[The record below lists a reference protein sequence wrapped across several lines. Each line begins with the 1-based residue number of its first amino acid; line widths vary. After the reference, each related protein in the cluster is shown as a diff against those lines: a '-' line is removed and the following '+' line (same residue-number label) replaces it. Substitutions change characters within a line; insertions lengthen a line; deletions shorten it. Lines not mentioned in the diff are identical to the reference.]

1 MKFTG
6 SREVFSAISLLI
18 CIIVGFCCSLLEQ
31 FRAWISFH
39 MDPLVY
45 KRKNRLQEKVLLYL
59 KWLFRAQL
67 WQRCMSK
74 LWISQVFCFKTYRRL
89 QVCVRYISYQFSRIF
104 AVGYSSNIFA
114 VLDLQML
121 TEQVFLMS
129 GTKTAEE
136 ISESRAI
143 TLPCRDRGY
152 CF

>member
-6 SREVFSAISLLI
+6 SSGVFSAISLLI
-18 CIIVGFCCSLLEQ
+18 CIIVGFCSSLLEQ

-39 MDPLVY
+39 MDPLLC

-59 KWLFRAQL
+59 KWSFRAEL
-67 WQRCMSK
+67 WWGCMSK

-89 QVCVRYISYQFSRIF
+89 QVLLSNQDIWMI

-121 TEQVFLMS
+121 TEQVFLTS
-129 GTKTAEE
+129 GTKTAAEN
-136 ISESRAI
+136 SESRVT
-143 TLPCRDRGY
+143 TLPCRDRGF